1 MDWAKTKNIFIML
14 FFLLNVFLSI
24 ILIYTLNGNNITKD
38 TIDDARQALAERGVA
53 IICDIPDF
61 NGSVGTLTYHDAGF
75 DKKKVIEN
83 LLGDKKS
90 SENLARLPNIKYE
103 DKELSFPD
111 QYSFVFRDG
120 SPERTLHDLNSAE
133 NVLNLVSNMLK
144 GTGVPVTDYHLDT
157 VEEEGNLKTYVF
169 KQKYKGFWI
178 HENHIT
184 VGLSDKG
191 IAYLEVRYRK
201 INGIINSKKIMP
213 VYQVLIHHHDS
224 IRNIT
229 ITRID
234 LGFKEHKMEDGSREL
249 DDIPVW
255 RIEYKNQ
262 GKKQNKFFKAYDGTE
277 IE

>member
-1 MDWAKTKNIFIML
+1 
-14 FFLLNVFLSI
+14 
-24 ILIYTLNGNNITKD
+24 
-38 TIDDARQALAERGVA
+38 
-53 IICDIPDF
+53 
-61 NGSVGTLTYHDAGF
+61 
-75 DKKKVIEN
+75 
-83 LLGDKKS
+83 
-90 SENLARLPNIKYE
+90 
-103 DKELSFPD
+103 
-111 QYSFVFRDG
+111 
-120 SPERTLHDLNSAE
+120 
-133 NVLNLVSNMLK
+133 MLK

-234 LGFKEHKMEDGSREL
+234 LGFKNTRWKTAAGSWMTFLFGVLSIKTRE
-249 DDIPVW
+249 
-255 RIEYKNQ
+255 R
-262 GKKQNKFFKAYDGTE
+262 NKTSFLRHMTE
-277 IE
+277 QK